1 MNWQVSNFH
10 TMRAALRKMCLALE
24 QDAVAENSVFDCKLI
39 ASELL
44 CNALRYGG
52 GCTAFEAELRADER
66 VFIRVRS
73 ANNFCPPASVQC
85 SDADAEQGRGLFLVD
100 ALSESRTFSE
110 EEGVCVLV
118 RIALNK

>member
-52 GCTAFEAELRADER
+52 GSAAFAAEKREGE
-66 VFIRVRS
+66 VVIRVRS
-73 ANNFCPPASVQC
+73 ANNYRPPERACCSSVE
-85 SDADAEQGRGLFLVD
+85 DERGRGLFLVD
-100 ALSESRTFSE
+100 ALSAERTYSE
-110 EEGVCVLV
+110 KDGICVV
-118 RIALNK
+118 IRIL

>member
-52 GCTAFEAELRADER
+52 GCTAFEAELRTGSFTVTIPALGSDVYHLLYTGKSISYGLNLGRSFGHFTMKCEEPNPADRE
-66 VFIRVRS
+66 
-73 ANNFCPPASVQC
+73 
-85 SDADAEQGRGLFLVD
+85 
-100 ALSESRTFSE
+100 
-110 EEGVCVLV
+110 
-118 RIALNK
+118 